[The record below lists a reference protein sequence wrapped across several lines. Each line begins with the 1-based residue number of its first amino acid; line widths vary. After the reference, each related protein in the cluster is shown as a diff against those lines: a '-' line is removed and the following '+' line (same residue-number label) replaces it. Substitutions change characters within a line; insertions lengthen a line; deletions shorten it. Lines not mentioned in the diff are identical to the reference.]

1 MLALVICVGNVFDD
15 QGEVA
20 GSCYCKFPLQ
30 SLVKIDKRQFALPMD
45 GAYFWGIELL
55 KLNFQ
60 NIII

>member
-1 MLALVICVGNVFDD
+1 MLAFVLCVGNVFDD

-45 GAYFWGIELL
+45 GAYFWGIEPC
-55 KLNFQ
+55 N
-60 NIII
+60 